1 MLRLASFAP
10 TLRTVAVL
18 LAASASLALAC
29 ADKKRPE
36 PAAVPSAVP
45 SALPV
50 DHLAPG
56 ELAPGKT
63 EVHGF
68 PVPRG
73 MSIESRLLDRVY
85 LRGRVSPEG
94 LANYVRQHVTV
105 SHVEVAAARTVF
117 PQARIKAG
125 PKDRVFNL
133 EVLPDR
139 NGTRLAIVDV
149 TPPPPPPPGLSD
161 AERWRAAGRTPDGKP
176 LDMKKL
182 E

>member
-1 MLRLASFAP
+1 MRRLGSFARTPIVAALLALCAVPAFGCGKKKQAP
-10 TLRTVAVL
+10 TPT
-18 LAASASLALAC
+18 AASAVAST
-29 ADKKRPE
+29 
-36 PAAVPSAVP
+36 
-45 SALPV
+45 LPV
-50 DHLAPG
+50 DHLAPD

-68 PVPRG
+68 PVPKG
-73 MSIESRLLDRVY
+73 MTIESRLLDRVY

-105 SHVEVAAARTVF
+105 SHVEIAAARTVF

-125 PKDRVFNL
+125 PQDRIFNL

-161 AERWRAAGRTPDGKP
+161 AERWRAAGLTPDGKP

>member
-1 MLRLASFAP
+1 MPLLGRNASTSA
-10 TLRTVAVL
+10 A
-18 LAASASLALAC
+18 LAALIAVSGSLAC
-29 ADKKRPE
+29 GKKVKPG
-36 PAAVPSAVP
+36 PAPAPSAVAASSGVP
-45 SALPV
+45 I
-50 DHLAPG
+50 DHLAPD

-73 MSIESRLLDRVY
+73 MEVESRLLDRVY

-105 SHVEVAAARTVF
+105 SHVEIAAARTVF
-117 PQARIKAG
+117 PQARINAG
-125 PKDRVFNL
+125 PKDRVFSL

-139 NGTRLAIVDV
+139 DGTRLAIIDV

-161 AERWRAAGRTPDGKP
+161 AERWRAAGYSPDGRP
-176 LDMKKL
+176 LDLKKL

>member
-1 MLRLASFAP
+1 MRSLGRNAGTSA
-10 TLRTVAVL
+10 A
-18 LAASASLALAC
+18 LAALIAVSSGLAC
-29 ADKKRPE
+29 SKKAKPA
-36 PAAVPSAVP
+36 PPPASSSAAVS
-45 SALPV
+45 SSLPG
-50 DHLAPG
+50 DHLAPD

-73 MSIESRLLDRVY
+73 MTVESRLIDRVY

-105 SHVEVAAARTVF
+105 SHVEIAAARTVF
-117 PQARIKAG
+117 PQARING
-125 PKDRVFNL
+125 GRKDRVYSL

-139 NGTRLAIVDV
+139 DGTRLAIIDV
-149 TPPPPPPPGLSD
+149 TPPPPPPPGLTD
-161 AERWRAAGRTPDGKP
+161 EERWRAAGMTPDGRP
-176 LDMKKL
+176 LDLKKL

>member
-1 MLRLASFAP
+1 V
-10 TLRTVAVL
+10 TVL

-29 ADKKRPE
+29 GKKKQAE
-36 PAAVPSAVP
+36 PATPPSAVA
-45 SALPV
+45 SAVPV
-50 DHLAPG
+50 DHLAPD

-68 PVPRG
+68 PVPQG
-73 MSIESRLLDRVY
+73 MTIESRLVDRVY

-94 LANYVRQHVTV
+94 LANYVRQHVAV

-125 PKDRVFNL
+125 PKDRIFNL

-161 AERWRAAGRTPDGKP
+161 AERWRAAGLTPDGKP
-176 LDMKKL
+176 LDVKKL